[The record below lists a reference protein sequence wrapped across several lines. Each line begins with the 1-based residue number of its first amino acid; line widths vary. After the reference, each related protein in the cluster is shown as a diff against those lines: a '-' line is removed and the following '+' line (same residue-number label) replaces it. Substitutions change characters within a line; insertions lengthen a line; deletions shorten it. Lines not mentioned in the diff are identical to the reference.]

1 MITNYFA
8 AVSGQLLLSAGDPS
22 QFQFFSLASVIF
34 SLALLPVLLTQAT
47 APSPMPAVRMPL
59 MTLYRLAPLGMIGFF
74 YSGLVNA
81 SVLGLGPVY
90 ATNIGLS
97 KEPLLLFMAGLIMSG
112 LLLQWPVGR
121 LSDRIGRGPLLMTIP
136 VLVAIA
142 ALVMT
147 QLTHLSFVLACGV
160 FFGSFLFS
168 IHSLS
173 AAASNDMVGAGQQF
187 QVSGGL
193 LIAYGAV
200 ANIGP
205 IIGGQFM
212 GLLGPQGLFF
222 YFGIVSLFLALFAFL
237 KRRRDGSPD
246 KRKPFV
252 VVPATQVTSNQLYIS
267 AHDASPDSVATNVT
281 SDPKF

>member
-173 AAASNDMVGAGQQF
+173 AAASNDMVGTGQQF

-212 GLLGPQGLFF
+212 GLLGLQGLFF
-222 YFGIVSLFLALFAFL
+222 YFGIESLFLALFAVL
-237 KRRRDGSPD
+237 KHCRNGSPN
-246 KRKPFV
+246 KPKPFV
-252 VVPATQVTSNQLYIS
+252 VVPATQATLNQLYIS

>member
-1 MITNYFA
+1 
-8 AVSGQLLLSAGDPS
+8 
-22 QFQFFSLASVIF
+22 
-34 SLALLPVLLTQAT
+34 
-47 APSPMPAVRMPL
+47 
-59 MTLYRLAPLGMIGFF
+59 MIGFF

-173 AAASNDMVGAGQQF
+173 AAASNDMVGTGQQF

>member
-47 APSPMPAVRMPL
+47 APLPMPAVRMPL

-74 YSGLVNA
+74 CSGLVNA

-121 LSDRIGRGPLLMTIP
+121 LSDRIGRGPLLMAIP
-136 VLVAIA
+136 VLVSIA
-142 ALVMT
+142 ALVMM
-147 QLTHLSFVLACGV
+147 QLTHFSFVLACGV

-168 IHSLS
+168 IYSLS
-173 AAASNDMVGAGQQF
+173 AAASNDMVGIDQRV
-187 QVSGGL
+187 QVLGGL
-193 LIAYGAV
+193 LITYGAG
-200 ANIGP
+200 ASIGP
-205 IIGGQFM
+205 IITRGARRYNVISGM
-212 GLLGPQGLFF
+212 RTAGIGEGP
-222 YFGIVSLFLALFAFL
+222 
-237 KRRRDGSPD
+237 
-246 KRKPFV
+246 
-252 VVPATQVTSNQLYIS
+252 
-267 AHDASPDSVATNVT
+267 VA
-281 SDPKF
+281 

>member
-173 AAASNDMVGAGQQF
+173 AAASNDMVGTGQQF

>member
-142 ALVMT
+142 ALVIT

-173 AAASNDMVGAGQQF
+173 AAASNDMVGTGQQF

>member
-8 AVSGQLLLSAGDPS
+8 AVSGKLFLSVGDPS
-22 QFQFFSLASVIF
+22 QFQLFSLASVIF

-47 APSPMPAVRMPL
+47 APSPIPAVRMPL
-59 MTLYRLAPLGMIGFF
+59 MTLYRLALLGMIGFF
-74 YSGLVNA
+74 CSGLVNA

-97 KEPLLLFMAGLIMSG
+97 KEPLSLFMAGLIMSG
-112 LLLQWPVGR
+112 LLLKWPVGR
-121 LSDRIGRGPLLMTIP
+121 LSDRIGRGPLLMAIP
-136 VLVAIA
+136 VLVSIA
-142 ALVMT
+142 ALVMM
-147 QLTHLSFVLACGV
+147 QLTHFSFVLACGV

-168 IHSLS
+168 IYSLP
-173 AAASNDMVGAGQQF
+173 AAASNDMVGIDQRV

-193 LIAYGAV
+193 LITYGAG
-200 ANIGP
+200 ASIGP

-222 YFGIVSLFLALFAFL
+222 YFGIVNLFLALLAVL
-237 KRRRDGSPD
+237 RRCRDGSPN

-252 VVPATQVTSNQLYIS
+252 VVPATQETSNQLYIS
-267 AHDASPDSVATNVT
+267 AHDVSPDLVATNVEP
-281 SDPKF
+281 DPKL

>member
-173 AAASNDMVGAGQQF
+173 AAASNDMVGIGQQF

>member
-8 AVSGQLLLSAGDPS
+8 AVSGQLLLSVGGSS
-22 QFQFFSLASVIF
+22 QFQLFSLASVIF

-47 APSPMPAVRMPL
+47 APSPMPAVRMLL

-74 YSGLVNA
+74 CSGLVNA

-97 KEPLLLFMAGLIMSG
+97 KEPLSLFMAGLIMSG
-112 LLLQWPVGR
+112 LLLQWPVAR
-121 LSDRIGRGPLLMTIP
+121 LSDRIGRGPLLMAIP

-142 ALVMT
+142 VLVMT
-147 QLTHLSFVLACGV
+147 QLIHFSFVLACGV

-168 IHSLS
+168 IYSLS
-173 AAASNDMVGAGQQF
+173 AAASNDMVGIDQRV

-193 LIAYGAV
+193 LITYGA
-200 ANIGP
+200 AASIGP

-212 GLLGPQGLFF
+212 GLLGLQGLFF
-222 YFGIVSLFLALFAFL
+222 YFGIVSLFLALFAVL
-237 KRRRDGSPD
+237 KRRRNGSPN
-246 KRKPFV
+246 KPKPFV
-252 VVPATQVTSNQLYIS
+252 VVPATQATLNQLYIS
-267 AHDASPDSVATNVT
+267 AHDASPDSVATNVKPG
-281 SDPKF
+281 PKF

>member
-168 IHSLS
+168 IYSLS
-173 AAASNDMVGAGQQF
+173 AAASNDMVGIDQRV

-193 LIAYGAV
+193 LITYGAG
-200 ANIGP
+200 ASIGP

-212 GLLGPQGLFF
+212 GLLGPKGLFF
-222 YFGIVSLFLALFAFL
+222 YFGIVNLFLALFAVL
-237 KRRRDGSPD
+237 RRCRDGSPN